1 MQVTITS
8 SDLANMGRDFRATGR
23 RDLAKEAGQRMRA
36 TLRPVVPEVR
46 SAVRATP
53 GGTGDERSARA
64 RQARPRD
71 LRDAVARGVQVKVSL
86 SRNFAGVRLRVD
98 TRHFPEGEKHLPQY
112 LEGTLPRWRS
122 RNWGREDEYKQQDA
136 HPYFF
141 PTVRRHIPRVQAEL
155 AEIVRDLS
163 SQLAGGSS

>member
-1 MQVTITS
+1 MEVTIRS
-8 SDLANMGRDFRATGR
+8 SDLADMGRAMRAAGR

-53 GGTGDERSARA
+53 GGTGDQRSARSK
-64 RQARPRD
+64 QARPRD

-86 SRNFAGVRLRVD
+86 SKGFAGVRLRVD
-98 TRHFPEGEKHLPQY
+98 TRHFPDGEKHLAQY

-122 RNWGREDEYKQQDA
+122 RNWGREDEYKQQRA
-136 HPYFF
+136 HPYFY

-155 AEIVRDLS
+155 AEIVRDLT